1 MEVDFTQWWVPAV
14 TMVILGTYVFFS
26 GLSEARMPMP
36 VAPAP
41 SETETSGEA
50 GSNDASVGAAVASVE
65 AKGKRGFLFR
75 TSWIWGS
82 ILVGAAAQAYLTYLA
97 P

>member
-14 TMVILGTYVFFS
+14 TMVVLGTYVFFS

-36 VAPAP
+36 AKPVP
-41 SETETSGEA
+41 SETAAAPEGEA
-50 GSNDASVGAAVASVE
+50 VVHVE
-65 AKGKRGFLFR
+65 EKTKRGFLFR

-82 ILVGAAAQAYLTYLA
+82 VLIGAAAQAYLSYLA

>member
-14 TMVILGTYVFFS
+14 TMVVLGTYVIFS

-36 VAPAP
+36 VKPVPSEAEAAPEGEAVAAAPA
-41 SETETSGEA
+41 
-50 GSNDASVGAAVASVE
+50 AAVAHVE
-65 AKGKRGFLFR
+65 EKAKRGFLFR

-82 ILVGAAAQAYLTYLA
+82 VLIGAAAQAYLSYLA